1 MELVSEQSRTRRTIR
16 DLVALSALPAVWVD
30 CKPLQVA
37 EGLADALLGTLPLE
51 FVYLQLS
58 PRVCGDE
65 QALVRTSFESNS
77 ADHVRTISH
86 ALAPVLDS
94 PNLGSVQS
102 IPNPI
107 GGGTLRI
114 VAAPVGLPLA
124 DGLVVAGS
132 KQTDFPSEDE
142 RLLLDVGVNHA
153 AMVLQRIMAEEAQRK
168 SEQSLAADL
177 ADMSRLQ
184 EVSTKLVQAGDSSS
198 LLLEIVDTAIAVT
211 SADMGNIQLLD
222 RDSGSLKIVADRGF
236 ESPFLEFFNAVNEG
250 QGACGTAMQRGQ
262 RVVIEDVSK
271 SPVFVGTPALDVIL
285 AAGVRA
291 VQSTPL
297 IARSGRLVGMLST
310 YYRVPRRPADRDLHV
325 IDQLARQAADW
336 IERTQAEEA
345 LRLSE
350 GRIRQLLSLM
360 PAAVYTCDAEG
371 RIDFYNQRAV
381 ELWGREPAADD
392 KFCGS
397 LRMYRLDGSLL
408 PHDQCPMAACVREGR
423 SVRDMPVVTER
434 PSGIRAVVSV
444 NVQPLHDH
452 QGRRVGAIN
461 AFEDITERE
470 RVLAELKQSERRLSE
485 AQQVAHIGSWERDLR
500 TDQVTWSDELYD
512 IFGLKADEIDVSY
525 QRFLQLI
532 VPEDVDR
539 IRALVEEAIR
549 ERGRFRCD
557 YRITLADGSIR
568 VLHERGGTILNE
580 QGVPI
585 RLVGTAQDIT
595 ELREAEQAMR
605 DYAGRLQTL
614 SRRLLEVQEE
624 ERRHLARELHDEVGQ
639 MLTGLRL
646 ILKPTA
652 DLTTN
657 AANAEVE
664 KARAL
669 VDDLLETVRQ
679 LSFDLRPA
687 ALDQLGLLPGLLA
700 LFDRYTG
707 QTDVRVNF
715 KHQGLDGRL
724 APEVETTAYRIVQEA
739 LTNVA
744 RHAEVAEA
752 AVRVWTTG
760 DTLGLQ
766 VEDRG
771 RGFDPEAVLGAPRSS
786 GLAGMR
792 ERVELLSGRLT
803 IESRPA
809 GGTLITGELPLRRT
823 NTHESF
829 SKE

>member
-1 MELVSEQSRTRRTIR
+1 
-16 DLVALSALPAVWVD
+16 LVALSALPAVWVNYE
-30 CKPLQVA
+30 PLKVA

-65 QALVRTSFESNS
+65 RELVRTSFESNS
-77 ADHVRTISH
+77 ADYARTISH
-86 ALAPVLDS
+86 ALAPVLDR
-94 PNLGSVQS
+94 PDIGSVQS

-107 GGGTLRI
+107 GSGTLRI
-114 VAAPVGLPLA
+114 VAAPVGLPVA

-132 KQTDFPSEDE
+132 KQADFPSEDE

-153 AMVLQRIMAEEAQRK
+153 AMVLQRLMAEEAQRK
-168 SEQSLAADL
+168 SEQCLAADL

-211 SADMGNIQLLD
+211 SAEMGNIQLLD
-222 RDSGSLKIVADRGF
+222 RDSGTLKIVANRGF
-236 ESPFLEFFNAVNEG
+236 ESPFLEFFNAVHEG
-250 QGACGTAMQRGQ
+250 QNACGAAMQRGQ
-262 RVVIEDVSK
+262 RIVIEDVSK
-271 SPVFVGTPALDVIL
+271 SPLFVGTPALAVML
-285 AAGVRA
+285 AANAQA

-310 YYRVPRRPADRDLHV
+310 YYRVPRRPADRDLHF

-336 IERTQAEEA
+336 IERTEAEEA

-397 LRMYRLDGSLL
+397 LRMYREDGSLL

-423 SVRDMPVVTER
+423 SVRDMAVVTEP

-461 AFEDITERE
+461 VFEDITERE
-470 RVLAELKQSERRLSE
+470 QVLEKLKQSERRLSE
-485 AQQVAHIGSWERDLR
+485 AQRVAHIGSWERDLR
-500 TDQVTWSDELYD
+500 TDQVTWSDEMYD
-512 IFGLKADEIDVSY
+512 IFGLNADDVSY
-525 QRFLQLI
+525 QRFLRLI
-532 VPEDVDR
+532 VPQDVDR

-568 VLHERGGTILNE
+568 VVHDRGGTILNE

-585 RLVGTAQDIT
+585 RLVGTAQDVT
-595 ELREAEQAMR
+595 ELREAEQALR
-605 DYAGRLQTL
+605 EYAAQLRTL

-646 ILKPTA
+646 ILKPSA
-652 DLTTN
+652 DVTTN

-700 LFDRYTG
+700 LFDRFTG
-707 QTDVRVNF
+707 QSDVRVNF

-744 RHAEVAEA
+744 RHAEVADA

-766 VEDRG
+766 IEDRG
-771 RGFDPEAVLGAPRSS
+771 RGFDPEAVLGEPRSS

-809 GGTLITGELPLRRT
+809 AGTLITAELPLRRT

-829 SKE
+829 SKK

>member
-1 MELVSEQSRTRRTIR
+1 
-16 DLVALSALPAVWVD
+16 
-30 CKPLQVA
+30 
-37 EGLADALLGTLPLE
+37 
-51 FVYLQLS
+51 
-58 PRVCGDE
+58 
-65 QALVRTSFESNS
+65 
-77 ADHVRTISH
+77 
-86 ALAPVLDS
+86 
-94 PNLGSVQS
+94 
-102 IPNPI
+102 
-107 GGGTLRI
+107 
-114 VAAPVGLPLA
+114 
-124 DGLVVAGS
+124 
-132 KQTDFPSEDE
+132 
-142 RLLLDVGVNHA
+142 
-153 AMVLQRIMAEEAQRK
+153 
-168 SEQSLAADL
+168 
-177 ADMSRLQ
+177 
-184 EVSTKLVQAGDSSS
+184 
-198 LLLEIVDTAIAVT
+198 
-211 SADMGNIQLLD
+211 
-222 RDSGSLKIVADRGF
+222 
-236 ESPFLEFFNAVNEG
+236 
-250 QGACGTAMQRGQ
+250 
-262 RVVIEDVSK
+262 
-271 SPVFVGTPALDVIL
+271 
-285 AAGVRA
+285 
-291 VQSTPL
+291 
-297 IARSGRLVGMLST
+297 
-310 YYRVPRRPADRDLHV
+310 
-325 IDQLARQAADW
+325 
-336 IERTQAEEA
+336 
-345 LRLSE
+345 
-350 GRIRQLLSLM
+350 
-360 PAAVYTCDAEG
+360 
-371 RIDFYNQRAV
+371 
-381 ELWGREPAADD
+381 
-392 KFCGS
+392 
-397 LRMYRLDGSLL
+397 
-408 PHDQCPMAACVREGR
+408 
-423 SVRDMPVVTER
+423 
-434 PSGIRAVVSV
+434 
-444 NVQPLHDH
+444 
-452 QGRRVGAIN
+452 
-461 AFEDITERE
+461 
-470 RVLAELKQSERRLSE
+470 
-485 AQQVAHIGSWERDLR
+485 
-500 TDQVTWSDELYD
+500 
-512 IFGLKADEIDVSY
+512 
-525 QRFLQLI
+525 LQLI

-539 IRALVEEAIR
+539 IRALVDEAIR
-549 ERGRFRCD
+549 ERGRFSCD
-557 YRITLADGSIR
+557 YRITLADGSVR

-605 DYAGRLQTL
+605 EYAGRLQTL

-652 DLTTN
+652 DLTAN

-744 RHAEVAEA
+744 RHAGVAEV
-752 AVRVWTTG
+752 AVRVWRTG

-809 GGTLITGELPLRRT
+809 GGTLITAELPVRRT